1 MLVKLELY
9 GLSCG
14 ACVKAVR
21 KALENVGAKVIEIST
36 REALVEFDD
45 DTKKLIEAIEE
56 AGYKAKVK

>member
-21 KALENVGAKVIEIST
+21 KALESVGAKVIKLNT
-36 REALVEFDD
+36 KEALVEFDD
-45 DTKKLIEAIEE
+45 DAEKLIKAVED
-56 AGYKAKVK
+56 AGYEAKVK